1 MNRKLTIT
9 EANYIRY
16 AKQKLGE
23 LLEHPD
29 AITYIRQNP
38 NFDYVMH
45 LIAHRD
51 AFARIEAHTKYHGMF
66 SNTHDIEKVGLA
78 LILGKD
84 IAKQIHRKWA
94 DHHNIDWDNPDE
106 MILVEKILDYESA
119 HYTKLNS
126 QETAYEYVLS
136 AHKDKLDV
144 IKPVLEELNI
154 WESTNNSRLT
164 KEKYNQIID
173 SIHDEHILAEVRKSY
188 IYIKNNF

>member
-1 MNRKLTIT
+1 MNRKLTIM
-9 EANYIRY
+9 EVNNIRY
-16 AKQKLGE
+16 AKRKLNE

-38 NFDYVMH
+38 NFDYVIH

-51 AFARIEAHTKYHGMF
+51 AFARLESSTKYHGMF
-66 SNTHDIEKVGLA
+66 SNTHDIEKIGLS

-94 DHHNIDWDNPDE
+94 AHHNIDWNNPDK
-106 MILVEKILDYESA
+106 MILVEKLLDYESC
-119 HYTKLNS
+119 HYTKMNA
-126 QETAYEYVLS
+126 QDTAYEYVML
-136 AHKDKLDV
+136 AHKDKLA
-144 IKPVLEELNI
+144 IIEPVLKELDM
-154 WESTNNSRLT
+154 WENVNGGYLT
-164 KEKYNQIID
+164 KETYHQIID